1 MQKGNDSH
9 TRRGKGGI
17 LKVPSCWAFKEANA
31 YDMRDGR
38 VAGKVGWY
46 IINM

>member
-1 MQKGNDSH
+1 MTLTQDEE
-9 TRRGKGGI
+9 RGYP
-17 LKVPSCWAFKEANA
+17 KVQSCLAFKEANA